1 TKTRRIKVKKT
12 FSESRIVP
20 LVVISL
26 CIVAVLFISLKIT
39 SYGYI
44 PGDDAMRHVAKA
56 ISGLD
61 WDKILVIREDIKM
74 DSHPGWHAILTVLY
88 RATNCSAD
96 DLMAFSV
103 VSLFLIFCFVPL
115 FFLERPESW
124 ILALLA
130 VSVTGHGFIFRLTSG
145 RPYIFTMSTVL
156 IFGFLWPRF
165 RDKKIHWPSVI
176 LMTISIAVSTW
187 VHGLWYMFALPIA
200 CLFAAREWRPGIIFS
215 ACAVSGIAI
224 GASFTGRP
232 FLFLGQILNHSIHS
246 FSGHAVTRMLVV
258 EFQPSDGTPLMVA
271 AVLAM
276 LGWRAL
282 RNSWSIKTI
291 DNPLFFLGAAG
302 WVSGLV
308 VYRSWLDWGMPAISA
323 WMALEFQDFFT
334 KTIGSYSWRRVG
346 TVFFAGITLFLV
358 DTSDLGGRWTNNL
371 TIDYVSSENPDAAS
385 WLPEADGVVYL
396 TDMTLFYQTFYK
408 NPKARWR
415 YILGFEPT
423 WMKPDDLAIFR
434 NILWNY
440 GAFKS
445 FEEWVKKMRP
455 QDRLIVRHP
464 SGKPPAISG
473 LEWYYA
479 ATDTWIGRLP
489 KNISK

>member
-1 TKTRRIKVKKT
+1 MKKT
-12 FSESRIVP
+12 FHGSRIVP

-26 CIVAVLFISLKIT
+26 CILVALFISLKII

-74 DSHPGWHAILTVLY
+74 DSHPGWHTILTILY

-96 DLMAFSV
+96 DLMAFSI
-103 VSLFLIFCFVPL
+103 VSLFLIFCLMPL
-115 FFLERPESW
+115 FFMERPEGW

-130 VSVTGHGFIFRLTSG
+130 VSIVSREFIYRLTLG

-165 RDKKIHWPSVI
+165 RNKRIHWPSVI
-176 LMTISIAVSTW
+176 LLTLFIAVSIW
-187 VHGLWYMFALPIA
+187 VHGLWYMFALPMA
-200 CLFAAREWRPGIIFS
+200 CLFAAREWRSGVIFGACAGMGII
-215 ACAVSGIAI
+215 I

-232 FLFLGQILNHSIHS
+232 FLYLGQILSHGVHS
-246 FSGHAVTRMLVV
+246 FDSHAVTRMLVA

-282 RNSWSIKTI
+282 RSSWSIRTI
-291 DNPLFFLGAAG
+291 DNPLFFLGIAG
-302 WVSGLV
+302 WVSGLLV
-308 VYRSWLDWGMPAISA
+308 WRSWLDWGIPAISL
-323 WMALEFQDFFT
+323 WMALEFQDFFI
-334 KTIGSYSWRRVG
+334 KTIGRYSWRRVG
-346 TVFFAGITLFLV
+346 VVFFAGLMLFLLA
-358 DTSDLGGRWTNNL
+358 TSDLGGRWTNNL
-371 TIDYVSSENPDAAS
+371 TNDYISSENPDTAP
-385 WLPEADGVVYL
+385 WLPEADGIVYSN
-396 TDMTLFYQTFYK
+396 DMTIFYQTFYK
-408 NPKARWR
+408 NPRARWR

-423 WMKPDDLAIFR
+423 WMRPDDLAIFR
-434 NILWNY
+434 NILWNHD
-440 GAFKS
+440 AFKS
-445 FEEWVKKMRP
+445 FEGWVKKMHP
-455 QDRLIVRHP
+455 QDRLIIRYP
-464 SGKPPAISG
+464 SEKSPAISG

-479 ATDTWIGRLP
+479 ATNTWIGKLP
-489 KNISK
+489 KKRSKEL